1 MKFSFYTLGCK
12 VNQYETQ
19 AMQQMLLSH
28 GHTLGEFDEPCDG
41 YIVNSCTV
49 TAVSSF
55 DINFNLINKHSNLIL
70 SVKYGWMGDEKKIP
84 SGKARDFCQMLCFN
98 PQSVISQSLT
108 YHQRV
113 DCGLP
118 RVSGGYR
125 FLSARR

>member
-49 TAVSSF
+49 TA
-55 DINFNLINKHSNLIL
+55 
-70 SVKYGWMGDEKKIP
+70 
-84 SGKARDFCQMLCFN
+84 SGARTN
-98 PQSVISQSLT
+98 TSTAISL
-108 YHQRV
+108 R
-113 DCGLP
+113 CWK
-118 RVSGGYR
+118 
-125 FLSARR
+125 